1 MHLKAHFLEIGHI
14 TFWLPTIKLDN
25 QNYDH
30 KMAKW
35 KPKFNKTLQKTN
47 KGYTEEEELLSRIN
61 GTDVCFKLAFVAS
74 LRICLASADI
84 HPCVPL
90 IDLTTIQLLKE
101 WIILSSGIS
110 YQRKLLPQRQ
120 RSASAYK
127 FQFSPGMSHQ
137 IAPYLLL
144 FYTPILMVVL
154 WLTLA
159 WVSPAST

>member
-1 MHLKAHFLEIGHI
+1 M
-14 TFWLPTIKLDN
+14 T
-25 QNYDH
+25 
-30 KMAKW
+30 
-35 KPKFNKTLQKTN
+35 
-47 KGYTEEEELLSRIN
+47 
-61 GTDVCFKLAFVAS
+61 S
-74 LRICLASADI
+74 LRICLVSADI

-144 FYTPILMVVL
+144 FYTPILMVDTRLSLTSKYVTQTEHRDWLIVTRQVL
-154 WLTLA
+154 VKLQFRKVKPWTRQPSLISIRLSLCDFLLTNPMLHI
-159 WVSPAST
+159 SF